1 MTRAPAI
8 HGTSDRRV
16 AYVTD
21 LEGSYA
27 RLEGFCR
34 RSPFVSLDEGGRLVL
49 APDATFVFGG
59 DAIDRG
65 PFGRRI
71 AATLLDAKYRY
82 PDRVVLLAG
91 NRDINKL
98 RLTRELSGEPP
109 ARAPSEVRGESSE
122 LLRWILENTMGA
134 KGAFGF
140 RKDELR
146 YEGGEPEDADVVR
159 SFLDDLAPDG
169 VFTEYLAACQL
180 AVAIGPTLFVHGG
193 VTEENLGTVPGVE
206 ASLEPHAWVEQLN
219 VFYRRSLD
227 AYREGLRLP
236 GGETGW
242 AELVR
247 YQAPTPGLGKNQRSV
262 VYGRTCDA
270 TNNLVSPPAE
280 VRAKLVRAGLR
291 RVVLGH
297 TPMGDVPSFLRT
309 GEGDEAFETV
319 CADTS
324 RGRLEDAPSLVL
336 EPGGMLAIVGTAR
349 LDDGTDV
356 DHGFAASLETECT
369 PLGLRL
375 RDTGHDVRSALAQ
388 DTFLACRT
396 FEGYRSEQVALD
408 RSELE
413 RRGLVTG

>member
-1 MTRAPAI
+1 VSAAPAI
-8 HGTSDRRV
+8 DSLSDRRV

-34 RSPFVSLDEGGRLVL
+34 RSPYVSLDERGRLVL

-98 RLTRELSGEPP
+98 RLSRELSGEPP
-109 ARAPSEVRGESSE
+109 ARAPAEVRGDPTE

-146 YEGGEPEDADVVR
+146 SEGFAPEDHDVVR
-159 SFLDDLAPDG
+159 SFLDDLAPG
-169 VFTEYLAACQL
+169 GAFTEYLAACQL

-193 VTEENLGTVPGVE
+193 VTEENLGTVPGIE
-206 ASLEPHAWVEQLN
+206 ASLEPRAWIEQLN
-219 VFYRRSLD
+219 VFYRRGID
-227 AYREGLRLP
+227 AYREGLRLA

-280 VRAKLVRAGLR
+280 VRAKLARAGLR

-297 TPMGDVPSFLRT
+297 TPMGDVPSFLRAN
-309 GEGDEAFETV
+309 EGDETFETV

-324 RGRLEDAPSLVL
+324 RGRLEDAPSLAL
-336 EPGGMLAIVGTAR
+336 EPGGKLVIVGTAR
-349 LDDGTDV
+349 LDDGRDV
-356 DHGFAASLETECT
+356 DHGFTASLEGPCS

-375 RDTGHDVRSALAQ
+375 RDTGHDVRSAIEP

-396 FEGYRSEQVALD
+396 FEGYRSEQVAVD
-408 RSELE
+408 RAELE
-413 RRGLVTG
+413 RRGLVSS

>member
-1 MTRAPAI
+1 V
-8 HGTSDRRV
+8 TSLPSLDNLGDRPV

-34 RSPFVSLDEGGRLVL
+34 RSPYVDLDERGRLSL
-49 APDATFVFGG
+49 ASDATFVFGG

-65 PFGRRI
+65 PSSRRI

-82 PDRVVLLAG
+82 PERVILLAG

-98 RLTRELSGEPP
+98 RLSRELSGEPP
-109 ARAPSEVRGESSE
+109 SRAPSEVRGDLPT

-140 RKDELR
+140 RLDELR
-146 YEGGEPEDADVVR
+146 RDGGAPEDMDVVR
-159 SFLDDLAPDG
+159 SFLDDLRPDG
-169 VFTEYLAACQL
+169 PFTDYLAACQL
-180 AVAIGPTLFVHGG
+180 AVAVGPTLFVHGG
-193 VTEENLGTVPGVE
+193 VTEENLGTVPGID
-206 ASLEPHAWVEQLN
+206 STLEPRSWIEHLN
-219 VFYRRSLD
+219 VFYRTSLE
-227 AYREGLRLP
+227 AYREGRRLSS
-236 GGETGW
+236 GETGW

-270 TNNLVSPPAE
+270 TNNLVSPPE
-280 VRAKLVRAGLR
+280 SVRIRLGRVGLR

-297 TPMGDVPSFLRT
+297 TPMGDVPSFLRS
-309 GEGDEAFETV
+309 GEDAEAFETV

-336 EPGGMLAIVGTAR
+336 EPGGSLSVVGTAR
-349 LDDGTDV
+349 LDDGRDV
-356 DHGFAASLETECT
+356 DHGFTASLESPCS
-369 PLGLRL
+369 PLGMRL
-375 RDTGHDVRSALAQ
+375 RDTGHDVRSAIDAH
-388 DTFLACRT
+388 TFLASRT
-396 FEGYRSEQVALD
+396 FEGYRSEQVAVK
-408 RSELE
+408 RAELE
-413 RRGLVTG
+413 GRGLVPG

>member
-27 RLEGFCR
+27 RLQGFCR
-34 RSPFVSLDEGGRLVL
+34 RSPYVSLDGGGRLVL

-98 RLTRELSGEPP
+98 RLSRELSGEPP

-146 YEGGEPEDADVVR
+146 YEGGDPEDADVVR

-180 AVAIGPTLFVHGG
+180 AVTIGPTLFVHGG

-349 LDDGTDV
+349 LDDGRDV
-356 DHGFAASLETECT
+356 DHGFDASLESECA

-375 RDTGHDVRSALAQ
+375 RDTGHDVRSVLAQ

-396 FEGYRSEQVALD
+396 FEGYRSEQVALG

-413 RRGLVTG
+413 RRGLVSG